1 VDADEDA
8 RVPIAWNDIVDAFEA
23 VAVWVGARVGKGMA
37 PLEAFERAEWVL
49 GVPEAYRDRFW
60 RIAVPVIAEA
70 DLAAGR
76 RPSLVGADLSGV
88 DLSEGDLR
96 GFDLAGANLAEAD
109 LAGALLDGADL
120 SGADLAG
127 ADLEGASF
135 AGAVMPDGTV
145 TP

>member
-1 VDADEDA
+1 MDEDE

-23 VAVWVGARVGKGMA
+23 VAVWVGARVGEGMA
-37 PLEAFERAEWVL
+37 PLEAFQRAERVL
-49 GVPEAYRDRFW
+49 GVPAAYRDRFW
-60 RIAVPVIAEA
+60 RIAVPVIAES

-76 RPSLVGADLSGV
+76 RPSLAGADLSGV

-96 GFDLAGANLAEAD
+96 GFDLAGADLSEAD

-120 SGADLAG
+120 TGADLTD
-127 ADLEGASF
+127 ADLEGASL

-145 TP
+145 AP